1 MKKRLLSLLLIL
13 CLCAAL
19 LPAAVFAEDNV
30 IELNQKKL
38 ETLLGNAS
46 LINASSFAYSYK
58 NPLPAGSYRLA
69 DDVITLKA
77 SIVIKGNVTLDLNG
91 NRIEMHGTD
100 ALCSAIRVIGENAS
114 LTLTDSSEGKT
125 GKIIGFRT
133 GDREI
138 DEKNVSAMGGGV
150 YVNDGSFIMNGGTID
165 SCSGNYSGGGVYLT
179 NAASFTMS
187 GGAIQACEAKYHDGG
202 GVYIGDG
209 CTFIME
215 GGAIDSCKSSSGSAG
230 GVYAAGTFI
239 MSGGEIRS
247 CHTEDGTPADG
258 GGVFIAPNGRFEMSG
273 GSIENCY
280 TGSSGKGGGVYV
292 GGTFTMTGGTIKNN
306 VVNKNWGGEGA
317 GVYVANGAN
326 ATLIEA
332 NITDNKR
339 TSFRNSRPVLNDSDA
354 VTDNIS
360 SADGVEW
367 KEYTSS
373 IDPDYPLISI
383 LPVLAKDLPFA
394 DVKSG
399 DWFYNDVKYAYE
411 TGLMTGT
418 SADAF
423 SPEAPVTRGMVMTIL
438 ARREGVRTDRYTPW
452 YAAGC
457 EWAKANGISD
467 GSNPEA
473 PVTRE
478 QLAAMLYRYAALKGR
493 DLTAGEN
500 LNFTDASDVS
510 AYALPALQWATGEKI
525 LTGSNGALNPQ
536 ATATR
541 AHLAA
546 ILHRYFG

>member
-19 LPAAVFAEDNV
+19 LPVAVLAEGNV
-30 IELNQKKL
+30 IELTDEYIENI
-38 ETLLGNAS
+38 LGKESKVDSNGKTIFYYQNA
-46 LINASSFAYSYK
+46 
-58 NPLPAGSYRLA
+58 LPAGSYRLME
-69 DDVITLKA
+69 DITLYDEIRIEG
-77 SIVIKGNVTLDLNG
+77 SVTIDLNG
-91 NRIEMHGTD
+91 KTMRWNDDGN
-100 ALCSAIRVIGENAS
+100 IRFHVAFSVQSSGH
-114 LTLTDSSEGKT
+114 LTLADSNGNGAISDFSNSSVRVLAGGVFTMNGGKLLRGTARGDGCGAQGGGVLVEEG
-125 GKIIGFRT
+125 GLFVMNGGSIEACWAC
-133 GDREI
+133 D
-138 DEKNVSAMGGGV
+138 GGGV
-150 YVNDGSFIMNGGTID
+150 YVNGTFRMTGGMIQNCGTTENVRQD
-165 SCSGNYSGGGVYLT
+165 ARGYGGGVYV
-179 NAASFTMS
+179 SPS
-187 GGAIQACEAKYHDGG
+187 G
-202 GVYIGDG
+202 
-209 CTFIME
+209 T
-215 GGAIDSCKSSSGSAG
+215 
-230 GVYAAGTFI
+230 
-239 MSGGEIRS
+239 
-247 CHTEDGTPADG
+247 
-258 GGVFIAPNGRFEMSG
+258 FEMSG

-280 TGSSGKGGGVYV
+280 TSRFGKGGGVYV

-306 VVNKNWGGEGA
+306 AVNKAFAEDGAEGA

-332 NITDNKR
+332 NIADNKR
-339 TSFRNSRPVLNDSDA
+339 TSYKNDRPLLNDPNA

-367 KEYTSS
+367 KEYIPPVDP

-383 LPVLAKDLPFA
+383 LPALTKDLPFA
-394 DVKSG
+394 DVTST

-411 TGLMTGT
+411 NGLMTGT
-418 SADAF
+418 ASDAF

-467 GSNPEA
+467 GTNPEA

-500 LNFTDASDVS
+500 TNILSYTDAFDVS
-510 AYALPALQWATGEKI
+510 DYAYPALQWACGEKI

-536 ATATR
+536 GIATR

>member
-19 LPAAVFAEDNV
+19 LPVAVFAEDNV
-30 IELNQKKL
+30 TIVKTEGELKDAIEKGGSIQLGEKIELAAVL
-38 ETLLGNAS
+38 E
-46 LINASSFAYSYK
+46 IN
-58 NPLPAGSYRLA
+58 N
-69 DDVITLKA
+69 T
-77 SIVIKGNVTLDLNG
+77 VTLDLNG
-91 NRIEMHGTD
+91 H
-100 ALCSAIRVIGENAS
+100 VITKDVNAGGIKTVS
-114 LTLTDSSEGKT
+114 IGDGGHLTLTDSSNGSGAISNFDGSVHVLAGGTFTMNGGRLLEGRAL
-125 GKIIGFRT
+125 G
-133 GDREI
+133 GDIRARGGGVLVDKDGLFVMNGGLIESCLANG
-138 DEKNVSAMGGGV
+138 DGGGV
-150 YVNDGSFIMNGGTID
+150 YVNGIFRMTGGTIYN
-165 SCSGNYSGGGVYLT
+165 CGTEEAVY
-179 NAASFTMS
+179 
-187 GGAIQACEAKYHDGG
+187 
-202 GVYIGDG
+202 
-209 CTFIME
+209 
-215 GGAIDSCKSSSGSAG
+215 
-230 GVYAAGTFI
+230 
-239 MSGGEIRS
+239 
-247 CHTEDGTPADG
+247 DGTHGDG
-258 GGVFIAPNGRFEMSG
+258 GGVFIASNGTFEMSG

-280 TGSSGKGGGVYV
+280 TSRFGKGGGVYV
-292 GGTFTMTGGTIKNN
+292 GGTFTMTGGMIKNN
-306 VVNKNWGGEGA
+306 AVNKACVEDGAEGA

-339 TSFRNSRPVLNDSDA
+339 TSFSKGRPVLNDSDA

-383 LPVLAKDLPFA
+383 LPALAKDLPFT
-394 DVKSG
+394 DVTST
-399 DWFYNDVKYAYE
+399 DWFYSDVKYAYE

-418 SADAF
+418 SGTAF

-438 ARREGVRTDRYTPW
+438 ARREGIRTDRYTPW

-541 AHLAA
+541 AQLAA

>member
-19 LPAAVFAEDNV
+19 LPAMVLAEDNV
-30 IELNQKKL
+30 TIVTTEEKL
-38 ETLLGNAS
+38 KEAITKGGSIQLGEN
-46 LINASSFAYSYK
+46 
-58 NPLPAGSYRLA
+58 
-69 DDVITLKA
+69 ITLNA
-77 SIVIKGNVTLDLNG
+77 TLEINNNTVILDLNG
-91 NRIEMHGTD
+91 KVLSRTELSSFG
-100 ALCSAIRVIGENAS
+100 AIRVTGSNAS
-114 LTLTDSSEGKT
+114 LTLTDNSEEKN
-125 GKIIGFRT
+125 GKISGFSLD
-133 GDREI
+133 G
-138 DEKNVSAMGGGV
+138 VGGGV
-150 YVNDGSFIMNGGTID
+150 YVQGGSFIMNGGTID
-165 SCSGNYSGGGVYLT
+165 SCAGMKGGGGVYLT
-179 NAASFTMS
+179 NGASFTMNA
-187 GGAIQACEAKYHDGG
+187 GTIKRCTANERALGG
-202 GVYIGDG
+202 GVYVDSD

-215 GGAIDSCKSSSGSAG
+215 GGAIDSCTSASGAAG

-239 MSGGEIRS
+239 MNGGEIHG
-247 CHTEDGTPADG
+247 CYTDDGNSGDG
-258 GGVFIAPNGRFEMSG
+258 GGVYVAPSGTFKMSG
-273 GSIENCY
+273 GSIENCQAKG
-280 TGSSGKGGGVYV
+280 TFFDGKGGGVYV
-292 GGTFTMTGGTIKNN
+292 GGTFSMTGGEIKNCTAY
-306 VVNKNWGGEGA
+306 GSGA
-317 GVYVANGAN
+317 GVYVADRVT
-326 ATLIEA
+326 ATLIPE
-332 NITDNKR
+332 NITDNTKWG
-339 TSFRNSRPVLNDSDA
+339 SGE
-354 VTDNIS
+354 TDNIVGS
-360 SADGVEW
+360 YEKYIPPVDPIE
-367 KEYTSS
+367 
-373 IDPDYPLISI
+373 PDYPLISI
-383 LPVLAKDLPFA
+383 LPVLAKDLPFT

-438 ARREGVRTDRYTPW
+438 ARREGIRTDRYTPW

-467 GSNPEA
+467 GTNPEV

-536 ATATR
+536 APATR

>member
-19 LPAAVFAEDNV
+19 LPVAVFAEDNV
-30 IELNQKKL
+30 TIVKTEGELKDAIEKGGSIQLGEKIELAAVL
-38 ETLLGNAS
+38 E
-46 LINASSFAYSYK
+46 IN
-58 NPLPAGSYRLA
+58 N
-69 DDVITLKA
+69 T
-77 SIVIKGNVTLDLNG
+77 VTLDLNG
-91 NRIEMHGTD
+91 H
-100 ALCSAIRVIGENAS
+100 VITKDVNAGGIKTVS
-114 LTLTDSSEGKT
+114 IGDGGHLTLTDSSNG
-125 GKIIGFRT
+125 IGAISDFDGSVHVLAGGTFTMNGGRLLAGRALG
-133 GDREI
+133 GDIRARGGGVLVDKDGLFVMNGGLIESCLANG
-138 DEKNVSAMGGGV
+138 DGGGV
-150 YVNDGSFIMNGGTID
+150 YVNGMFRMTGGTI
-165 SCSGNYSGGGVYLT
+165 CNCG
-179 NAASFTMS
+179 
-187 GGAIQACEAKYHDGG
+187 
-202 GVYIGDG
+202 
-209 CTFIME
+209 
-215 GGAIDSCKSSSGSAG
+215 
-230 GVYAAGTFI
+230 
-239 MSGGEIRS
+239 
-247 CHTEDGTPADG
+247 TEDASYGGTHGDG
-258 GGVFIAPNGRFEMSG
+258 GGVFIAPNGTFEMSG
-273 GSIENCY
+273 GSIENCKAVGVY
-280 TGSSGKGGGVYV
+280 NEGKGGGVYV
-292 GGTFTMTGGTIKNN
+292 GGTFNMTGGTIKNN
-306 VVNKNWGGEGA
+306 VVKARGGEGA
-317 GVYVANGAN
+317 GVYVADGAN
-326 ATLIEA
+326 ATLITA
-332 NITDNKR
+332 NITGNAK
-339 TSFRNSRPVLNDSDA
+339 TGGEE
-354 VTDNIS
+354 DNIT
-360 SADGVEW
+360 AHGGY
-367 KEYTSS
+367 KEYEPPVDP

-383 LPVLAKDLPFA
+383 LPALTKDLPFT
-394 DVKSG
+394 DVTST

-438 ARREGVRTDRYTPW
+438 ARREGIRIDRYTPW

-467 GSNPEA
+467 GTNPEA

>member
-19 LPAAVFAEDNV
+19 LPVAAFAENV
-30 IELNQKKL
+30 TTVTTEAELKSAIANGGSVKL
-38 ETLLGNAS
+38 GGN
-46 LINASSFAYSYK
+46 
-58 NPLPAGSYRLA
+58 
-69 DDVITLKA
+69 ITLNA
-77 SIVIKGNVTLDLNG
+77 TLEINNNTVILDLNG
-91 NRIEMHGTD
+91 KVLSKAESFPFG
-100 ALCSAIRVIGENAS
+100 AIRVTGSNAS
-114 LTLTDSSEGKT
+114 LTLTDSSQGKT
-125 GKIIGFRT
+125 GRISGFDSV
-133 GDREI
+133 G
-138 DEKNVSAMGGGV
+138 VGGGV
-150 YVNDGSFIMNGGTID
+150 YVDGGSFIMTGGSIVSCNAAGNG
-165 SCSGNYSGGGVYLT
+165 GGGVYLS
-179 NAASFTMS
+179 NDASFTMT
-187 GGAIQACEAKYHDGG
+187 GGTIYNCSTNQYDGG
-202 GVYIGDG
+202 GVYVCAG
-209 CTFIME
+209 CTFIMK
-215 GGAIDSCKSSSGSAG
+215 GGAIDSCYAAQGVGG

-258 GGVFIAPNGRFEMSG
+258 GGVYVASSGMFEMSG

-280 TGSSGKGGGVYV
+280 IVQEGNGGGVYV

-306 VVNKNWGGEGA
+306 VVNKAWGGEGA

-339 TSFRNSRPVLNDSDA
+339 TSFSKGQPVLNDSDA

-373 IDPDYPLISI
+373 IDPDYPLIFI
-383 LPVLAKDLPFA
+383 LPALAKDLPFT
-394 DVKSG
+394 DVTST
-399 DWFYNDVKYAYE
+399 DWFYSDVKYAYE

-438 ARREGVRTDRYTPW
+438 ARREGIRTDRYTPW

-457 EWAKANGISD
+457 EWAKATGISD

-473 PVTRE
+473 AVTRE

-525 LTGSNGALNPQ
+525 LTGSNGTLNPQ
-536 ATATR
+536 APATR

>member
-19 LPAAVFAEDNV
+19 LPVTALAAETTVTNEEDLRTALSKGGTV
-30 IELNQKKL
+30 KL
-38 ETLLGNAS
+38 GGN
-46 LINASSFAYSYK
+46 IN
-58 NPLPAGSYRLA
+58 LA
-69 DDVITLKA
+69 AALEINN
-77 SIVIKGNVTLDLNG
+77 IVTLDLNG
-91 NRIEMHGTD
+91 HEIAR
-100 ALCSAIRVIGENAS
+100 GEYVGEINAVNIKDGGH
-114 LTLTDSSEGKT
+114 LTLTDSSNGSGAISNFDGSVHVLAGGTFTMNGGSIESC
-125 GKIIGFRT
+125 RAN
-133 GDREI
+133 GD
-138 DEKNVSAMGGGV
+138 GGGV
-150 YVNDGSFIMNGGTID
+150 YVNGIFRMTGGTIYN
-165 SCSGNYSGGGVYLT
+165 CGTEEAVY
-179 NAASFTMS
+179 
-187 GGAIQACEAKYHDGG
+187 
-202 GVYIGDG
+202 
-209 CTFIME
+209 
-215 GGAIDSCKSSSGSAG
+215 
-230 GVYAAGTFI
+230 
-239 MSGGEIRS
+239 
-247 CHTEDGTPADG
+247 DGTHGDG
-258 GGVFIAPNGRFEMSG
+258 GGVFIASNGTFEMSG

-280 TGSSGKGGGVYV
+280 TSRFGKGGGVYV
-292 GGTFTMTGGTIKNN
+292 GGTFTMTGGMIKNN
-306 VVNKNWGGEGA
+306 AVNKACVEDGAEGA

-339 TSFRNSRPVLNDSDA
+339 TSFSKGRPVLNDSDA

-383 LPVLAKDLPFA
+383 LPALAKDLPFT
-394 DVKSG
+394 DVTST
-399 DWFYNDVKYAYE
+399 DWFYSDVKYAYE

-418 SADAF
+418 AADAF

-438 ARREGVRTDRYTPW
+438 ARREGIRTDRYTPW

>member
-19 LPAAVFAEDNV
+19 LPVTALAAETTVTDETDLRTALSKGGTV
-30 IELNQKKL
+30 KL
-38 ETLLGNAS
+38 GGN
-46 LINASSFAYSYK
+46 IN
-58 NPLPAGSYRLA
+58 LA
-69 DDVITLKA
+69 AALEINN
-77 SIVIKGNVTLDLNG
+77 IVTLDLNG
-91 NRIEMHGTD
+91 HEIARG
-100 ALCSAIRVIGENAS
+100 AYFGVINAVNIKDGGH
-114 LTLTDSSEGKT
+114 LTLTDSSNG
-125 GKIIGFRT
+125 IGAISDFDGSVHVLAGGTFTMNGGRLLAGRALG
-133 GDREI
+133 GDIRARGGGVLVDKDGLFVMNGGSIESCLANG
-138 DEKNVSAMGGGV
+138 DGGGV
-150 YVNDGSFIMNGGTID
+150 YVNGMFRMTGGKIYNCGTEE
-165 SCSGNYSGGGVYLT
+165 
-179 NAASFTMS
+179 AS
-187 GGAIQACEAKYHDGG
+187 Y
-202 GVYIGDG
+202 
-209 CTFIME
+209 E
-215 GGAIDSCKSSSGSAG
+215 GTHS
-230 GVYAAGTFI
+230 
-239 MSGGEIRS
+239 
-247 CHTEDGTPADG
+247 DG

-317 GVYVANGAN
+317 GVYVENGAA
-326 ATLIEA
+326 ATLITA
-332 NITDNKR
+332 NITGNTK
-339 TSFRNSRPVLNDSDA
+339 TGGEE
-354 VTDNIS
+354 DNIT
-360 SADGVEW
+360 APGGY
-367 KEYTSS
+367 KEYEPPVDP

-383 LPVLAKDLPFA
+383 LPALAKDLPFT
-394 DVKSG
+394 DVTST
-399 DWFYNDVKYAYE
+399 DWFYSDVKYAYE
-411 TGLMTGT
+411 NGLMTGT
-418 SADAF
+418 ASDAF
-423 SPEAPVTRGMVMTIL
+423 SPGAPVTRGMVMTIL
-438 ARREGVRTDRYTPW
+438 ARREGIRTDRYTPW

-541 AHLAA
+541 AQLAA

>member
-19 LPAAVFAEDNV
+19 LPVAVFAEGNE
-30 IELNQKKL
+30 IELTNEYIERELQKTSKKDS
-38 ETLLGNAS
+38 TGK
-46 LINASSFAYSYK
+46 IIYSYQK
-58 NPLPAGSYRLA
+58 ALPAGSYRLTG
-69 DDVITLKA
+69 DITLYDEVRIEG
-77 SIVIKGNVTLDLNG
+77 SVTIDLNG
-91 NRIEMHGTD
+91 KTMRRND
-100 ALCSAIRVIGENAS
+100 DENSRFHAAFS
-114 LTLTDSSEGKT
+114 VRNGSHLTLTDSSNGNGAISGFGNSSVHVLAGGVFTMNGGRLLDGTARGDGCGARGGGVLVEDGGLFVMNGGSIKT
-125 GKIIGFRT
+125 CWAC
-133 GDREI
+133 D
-138 DEKNVSAMGGGV
+138 GGGV
-150 YVNDGSFIMNGGTID
+150 YVNGIFRMTGGMIQNCET
-165 SCSGNYSGGGVYLT
+165 T
-179 NAASFTMS
+179 ENARQ
-187 GGAIQACEAKYHDGG
+187 GARGDGG
-202 GVYIGDG
+202 GVYV
-209 CTFIME
+209 
-215 GGAIDSCKSSSGSAG
+215 APSG
-230 GVYAAGTFI
+230 T
-239 MSGGEIRS
+239 
-247 CHTEDGTPADG
+247 
-258 GGVFIAPNGRFEMSG
+258 FEMSG

-317 GVYVANGAN
+317 GVYVENGPT
-326 ATLIEA
+326 ATLIPE
-332 NITDNKR
+332 NITGNKK
-339 TSFRNSRPVLNDSDA
+339 SDG
-354 VTDNIS
+354 T
-360 SADGVEW
+360 ADDIAGPGG
-367 KEYTSS
+367 YTVYEPDTE
-373 IDPDYPLISI
+373 IPDYPLISI
-383 LPVLAKDLPFA
+383 LPALAKDLPFA
-394 DVKSG
+394 DVKPT

-411 TGLMTGT
+411 NGLMTGT
-418 SADAF
+418 SDTAF

-438 ARREGVRTDRYTPW
+438 ARREGIRTDRYTPW

-467 GSNPEA
+467 GTNPEA

-536 ATATR
+536 APATR

>member
-19 LPAAVFAEDNV
+19 LPVTALAAETTVTNEEDLRTALSKGGTV
-30 IELNQKKL
+30 KL
-38 ETLLGNAS
+38 GGN
-46 LINASSFAYSYK
+46 IN
-58 NPLPAGSYRLA
+58 LA
-69 DDVITLKA
+69 AALEINN
-77 SIVIKGNVTLDLNG
+77 IVTLDLNG
-91 NRIEMHGTD
+91 YEIARG
-100 ALCSAIRVIGENAS
+100 AYFGVINAVNIKDGGH
-114 LTLTDSSEGKT
+114 LTLTDSSNGSGAISNFDGSVHVLAGGT
-125 GKIIGFRT
+125 FTMNGGRLLAGRALG
-133 GDREI
+133 GDIRARGGGVLVDKDGLFVMNGGSIESCLANG
-138 DEKNVSAMGGGV
+138 DGGGV
-150 YVNDGSFIMNGGTID
+150 YVNGMFRMTGGKIYNCGTEE
-165 SCSGNYSGGGVYLT
+165 
-179 NAASFTMS
+179 AS
-187 GGAIQACEAKYHDGG
+187 Y
-202 GVYIGDG
+202 
-209 CTFIME
+209 
-215 GGAIDSCKSSSGSAG
+215 
-230 GVYAAGTFI
+230 
-239 MSGGEIRS
+239 
-247 CHTEDGTPADG
+247 DGTHSDG

-273 GSIENCY
+273 GSIEGCCAWIN
-280 TGSSGKGGGVYV
+280 GGGVYV
-292 GGTFTMTGGTIKNN
+292 NTNGTFKMSGGTIRNN
-306 VVNKNWGGEGA
+306 RLSEAWGGKGA
-317 GVYVANGAN
+317 GVYVADGAN
-326 ATLIEA
+326 ATLITS
-332 NITDNKR
+332 NITGNTK
-339 TSFRNSRPVLNDSDA
+339 TGGKE
-354 VTDNIS
+354 DNITAPS
-360 SADGVEW
+360 GY
-367 KEYTSS
+367 KEYQPPVDP

-383 LPVLAKDLPFA
+383 LPALTKDLPFA
-394 DVKSG
+394 DVTSA
-399 DWFYNDVKYAYE
+399 DWFYSDVKYAYE

-438 ARREGVRTDRYTPW
+438 ARREGIRTDRYTPW

-536 ATATR
+536 APATR

>member
-19 LPAAVFAEDNV
+19 LPAAVSAEDNV
-30 IELNQKKL
+30 IELNQTEL
-38 ETLLGNAS
+38 DRLLGEATQVKPN
-46 LINASSFAYSYK
+46 LNAYSYE

-69 DDVITLKA
+69 DDVVLRA

-91 NRIEMHGTD
+91 RHIRKND
-100 ALCSAIRVIGENAS
+100 QALCSAFRVIGKDAS
-114 LTLTDSSEGKT
+114 LTLTDSSQNET
-125 GKIIGFRT
+125 GKICDFFTETLG
-133 GDREI
+133 
-138 DEKNVSAMGGGV
+138 SGV
-150 YVNDGSFIMNGGTID
+150 YVDGGSFIMNGGMID
-165 SCSGNYSGGGVYLT
+165 RCSGHRGGGGVYLT
-179 NAASFTMS
+179 NGASFTMNAGTIRECTARENAS
-187 GGAIQACEAKYHDGG
+187 GG
-202 GVYIGDG
+202 GVYVDSG

-215 GGAIDSCKSSSGSAG
+215 GGAIDSCISLLGSAA
-230 GVYAAGTFI
+230 GVYAAGTFV
-239 MSGGEIRS
+239 MSGGEIRG
-247 CHTEDGTPADG
+247 CYTDDGNSGDG
-258 GGVFIAPNGRFEMSG
+258 GGVYVAPSGTFKMSG
-273 GSIENCY
+273 GSIENCRAKGTY
-280 TGSSGKGGGVYV
+280 FDGKGGGVYV
-292 GGTFTMTGGTIKNN
+292 GGTFNMTGGTIKNCTA
-306 VVNKNWGGEGA
+306 GGEGDSI
-317 GVYVANGAN
+317 YVADGAKAALVRGN
-326 ATLIEA
+326 IEGE
-332 NITDNKR
+332 ITGNW
-339 TSFRNSRPVLNDSDA
+339 TEYIPPVDP
-354 VTDNIS
+354 
-360 SADGVEW
+360 
-367 KEYTSS
+367 

-383 LPVLAKDLPFA
+383 LPALTKDLPFT
-394 DVKSG
+394 DVTST

-423 SPEAPVTRGMVMTIL
+423 SPGAPVTRGMVMTIL
-438 ARREGVRTDRYTPW
+438 ARREGIRTDRYTPW

-510 AYALPALQWATGEKI
+510 AYALSALQWATGEKI

-536 ATATR
+536 APATR

>member
-19 LPAAVFAEDNV
+19 LPVAVFAEDNV
-30 IELNQKKL
+30 TIVKTEGELKDAIEKGGSIQLGEKIELAAVL
-38 ETLLGNAS
+38 E
-46 LINASSFAYSYK
+46 IN
-58 NPLPAGSYRLA
+58 N
-69 DDVITLKA
+69 T
-77 SIVIKGNVTLDLNG
+77 VTLDLNG
-91 NRIEMHGTD
+91 H
-100 ALCSAIRVIGENAS
+100 VITKDVNAGGIKTVS
-114 LTLTDSSEGKT
+114 IGDGGHLTLTDSSNG
-125 GKIIGFRT
+125 IGAISDFDGSVHVLAGGTFTMNGGRLLAGRALG
-133 GDREI
+133 GDIRARGGGVLVDKDGLFVMNGGSIESCLANG
-138 DEKNVSAMGGGV
+138 DGGGV
-150 YVNDGSFIMNGGTID
+150 YVNGILRMTGGTIYN
-165 SCSGNYSGGGVYLT
+165 CGTEEAVY
-179 NAASFTMS
+179 
-187 GGAIQACEAKYHDGG
+187 
-202 GVYIGDG
+202 
-209 CTFIME
+209 
-215 GGAIDSCKSSSGSAG
+215 
-230 GVYAAGTFI
+230 
-239 MSGGEIRS
+239 
-247 CHTEDGTPADG
+247 DGTHGDG
-258 GGVFIAPNGRFEMSG
+258 GGVFIAPNGTFEMSG

-280 TGSSGKGGGVYV
+280 IGHKGKGGGVYV
-292 GGTFTMTGGTIKNN
+292 GGKFTMTGGMIKNN
-306 VVNKNWGGEGA
+306 VVNKAWGGEGA
-317 GVYVANGAN
+317 GVYVANGAT
-326 ATLIEA
+326 ATLIPE
-332 NITDNKR
+332 NITGNKK
-339 TSFRNSRPVLNDSDA
+339 SDG
-354 VTDNIS
+354 T
-360 SADGVEW
+360 ADDIAGPGG
-367 KEYTSS
+367 YTVYEPDTE
-373 IDPDYPLISI
+373 IPDYPLISI
-383 LPVLAKDLPFA
+383 LPALTKDLPFT
-394 DVKSG
+394 DVTST

-438 ARREGVRTDRYTPW
+438 ARREGIRTDRYTPW

-473 PVTRE
+473 PVIRE

>member
-19 LPAAVFAEDNV
+19 LPAAVFAEDNITIV
-30 IELNQKKL
+30 TTEEQLKEAIAKGGAIQ
-38 ETLLGNAS
+38 LG
-46 LINASSFAYSYK
+46 K
-58 NPLPAGSYRLA
+58 E
-69 DDVITLKA
+69 ITLNA
-77 SIVIKGNVTLDLNG
+77 TLVINNNTVILDLNG
-91 NRIEMHGTD
+91 NVLRAKLPTFG
-100 ALCSAIRVIGENAS
+100 AICVTGSNAS
-114 LTLTDSSEGKT
+114 LTLTDNSKEKN
-125 GKIIGFRT
+125 GKISGFSLD
-133 GDREI
+133 G
-138 DEKNVSAMGGGV
+138 VGGGV
-150 YVNDGSFIMNGGTID
+150 YVQGGSFIMNGGTID
-165 SCSGNYSGGGVYLT
+165 SCAGMKGGGGVYLT
-179 NAASFTMS
+179 NGASFTMN
-187 GGAIQACEAKYHDGG
+187 GGTIKGCRAQSDASGG
-202 GVYIGDG
+202 GVYVNSD
-209 CTFIME
+209 CTFMME
-215 GGAIDSCKSSSGSAG
+215 GGAIDSCRSVRKAGG

-247 CHTEDGTPADG
+247 CCTDEGEPADG
-258 GGVFIAPNGRFEMSG
+258 GGVYVATSGKFEMSG

-280 TGSSGKGGGVYV
+280 IGHEGKGGGVYV

-306 VVNKNWGGEGA
+306 VVNKAWDGEGA
-317 GVYVANGAN
+317 GVYVADGAT
-326 ATLIEA
+326 ATLIPE
-332 NITDNKR
+332 NITGNKK
-339 TSFRNSRPVLNDSDA
+339 SDG
-354 VTDNIS
+354 T
-360 SADGVEW
+360 ADDIAGPGG
-367 KEYTSS
+367 YTVYEPDTE
-373 IDPDYPLISI
+373 IPDYPLISI
-383 LPVLAKDLPFA
+383 LPALTKDRPFT
-394 DVKSG
+394 DVTSA
-399 DWFYNDVKYAYE
+399 DWFYNDVRYAYE
-411 TGLMTGT
+411 NGLMTGT

-438 ARREGVRTDRYTPW
+438 ARREGIRTDRYTPW

-457 EWAKANGISD
+457 EWAKATGISD

-541 AHLAA
+541 AQLAA